1 MNSDELVPKKE
12 SSDEE
17 FIKLGSMSGKEIL
30 ALAKGKYDID
40 KRDGG
45 DGSKWSIK
53 SSLFWIIIKRGILFI
68 WIGITSLSVIMVFFG
83 PMLVDPLFLYVP
95 IINENIKCLTLDEK
109 LKKIAIVLRSF
120 TDLPYL
126 LKIIY
131 HVLRTWWKLSILE
144 DSLQA
149 NEMGLLKSPIHNI
162 LAVLPIQQ
170 IIILIFLPTT
180 RNSRSLNVMKF
191 LNSLFVLQY
200 VARAYPMYRL
210 CTVFNKKAR
219 ETSKQLAK
227 YKRIWIPG
235 VLNFILYILASH
247 VLGAFW
253 YFFSVQREIEC
264 WISACRSD
272 NRCSLSTLQCDNTT
286 FRNVT
291 LLNDLCPINPPNPM
305 AYDFGIFVDT
315 LQSGIVGT
323 TDFPKKLLMC
333 FSWGLR
339 NLSSFASNL
348 NSSTTAR
355 ESVFVIC
362 ISISGLVLFMY
373 LLGHVQTFMQT
384 TSQIRQRVGV
394 IRPRIEFMVSEYGL
408 KKEVQHAIWKLVREA
423 LEEDEENP
431 AENIFSL
438 LPLELQYHMKRH
450 LFLATLRKLP
460 GLENKDSLV
469 LIKIMEHLEPVNY
482 ADGRYIIREGEPL
495 DRMLFITQG
504 SVLTYK
510 TSSIGRESGSSS
522 IIHLAKGKFYGE
534 ELIGW
539 AATSTPFSGL
549 PISDKT
555 VKSHSKLEVFALV
568 ADDLRLVV
576 SKFPTQFNTE
586 LLQPVDST
594 PVEISISQ
602 VA

>member
-1 MNSDELVPKKE
+1 MNSDEPVPKKE
-12 SSDEE
+12 SSDDDL
-17 FIKLGSMSGKEIL
+17 INLGSLSGEQIL
-30 ALAKGKYDID
+30 ELAKGRYG

-45 DGSKWSIK
+45 DRSIK
-53 SSLFWIIIKRGILFI
+53 CDIDSIKRGIHSI
-68 WIGITSLSVIMVFFG
+68 WIGITSLFVIMIFFG

-109 LKKIAIVLRSF
+109 LKKIVIVLRAF

-126 LKIIY
+126 LKIID
-131 HVLRTWWKLSILE
+131 HVVRPWCTLSLLE
-144 DSLQA
+144 DFLDFA
-149 NEMGLLKSPIHNI
+149 ELGIPVKSPIQNI
-162 LAVLPIQQ
+162 LAVLPIPQ
-170 IIILIFLPTT
+170 IVILIFLPTT
-180 RNSRSLNVMKF
+180 RNSKSLNIMKF

-235 VLNFILYILASH
+235 VLNFIMYILASH

-253 YFFSVQREIEC
+253 YFFSVQREIDC
-264 WISACRSD
+264 WISTCRSE
-272 NRCSLSTLQCDNTT
+272 NGCNLSTLQCDNTT

-291 LLNDLCPINPPNPM
+291 VLNDLCPTIPPNPI

-315 LQSGIVGT
+315 LQSGILGT
-323 TDFPKKLLMC
+323 TNFPQKLLMC
-333 FSWGLR
+333 FSWGFR

-348 NSSTTAR
+348 NSSTYAW
-355 ESVFVIC
+355 ESVFVIF

-373 LLGHVQTFMQT
+373 LLGHVQTFMQAISK

-394 IRPRIEFMVSEYGL
+394 IFPQIGFMVSEYGL
-408 KKEVQHAIWKLVREA
+408 KEGVEYAIWKLVREA
-423 LEEDEENP
+423 LEEDEDKP

-438 LPLELQYHMKRH
+438 LPLELKEHMKRH

-460 GLENKDSLV
+460 GLENKDRRV
-469 LIKIMEHLEPVNY
+469 LDEIMKNLEPVNY
-482 ADGRYIIREGEPL
+482 SDGSYIIREGEPL

-504 SVLTYK
+504 IALAYK
-510 TSSIGRESGSSS
+510 TSTT
-522 IIHLAKGKFYGE
+522 HLEKGDVYGK

-549 PISDKT
+549 PISDQT
-555 VKSHSKLEVFALV
+555 VKSHEKVEVFAIRAATLK
-568 ADDLRLVV
+568 RIV
-576 SKFPTQFNTE
+576 SDFSTHFNRE
-586 LLQPVDST
+586 DIIM
-594 PVEISISQ
+594 VEIN
-602 VA
+602 